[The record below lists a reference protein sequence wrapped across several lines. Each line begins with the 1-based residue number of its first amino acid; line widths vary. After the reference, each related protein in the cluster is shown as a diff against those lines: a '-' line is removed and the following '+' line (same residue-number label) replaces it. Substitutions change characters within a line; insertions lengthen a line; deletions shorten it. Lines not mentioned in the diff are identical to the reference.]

1 MTNGK
6 IVGAPAPRGE
16 GEDKVSGRARYTADM
31 EVPNMLWSKVL
42 RSPIAHGRIKRMDTG
57 KALAAP
63 GVRAL
68 VTGAD
73 LAGARIGKKII
84 DMPLLAD
91 GVVRYIGEKVAAVA
105 ADSEDAAATA
115 ASLIEVEYEELEA
128 VVDPVEAAKSSA
140 PLIHPDVTTYPGLL
154 HRMDAPSNVFV
165 RLEWR
170 KGDVAAAFREADLV
184 VENTFTTPLVHH
196 GYIEPH
202 CCIVEARGEGA
213 DVWASSKSPFSLR
226 DHMAGALG
234 IPAHKIVAHPGTI
247 GGDFGGKGDAND
259 IALCYVLS
267 KRTGRPVKY
276 LMEYN
281 EELTSGNPRHAS
293 VTTVKTGVK
302 NNGLIVAQ
310 HMNLLF
316 DSGAYGSF
324 RPQGYLVGAHTSG
337 GPYKIAHFLLEESYV
352 YTNKVPCGY
361 MRAPGHPQGF
371 FANESQLDMVA
382 RRLGMDPAELRRI
395 NFLHDGDLDPT
406 GTPVGHI
413 QPDQTLDSAIR
424 TSDYHAPKQKNVG
437 RGIALAQWM
446 SKGGE
451 SYIGLRVEADGTA
464 TLAASLV
471 DVGPGAHTMMQQ
483 VVAQELDMPLE
494 DVQVESVDTTRV
506 AKDTGVRGSS
516 STRVHGSAAWD
527 AADKARTELL
537 GLAAEHMGV
546 PAGDLSIANRGITH
560 LRSERR
566 MTFSE
571 LVEAAGR
578 PVTVTGHY
586 SNPSDGPETSMVA
599 QVAEVEV
606 DPETGRFEVRRLTTA
621 HNTGTVLNPLG
632 HQGQID
638 GAVVMGL
645 GFARSEDIVTDSGR
659 VVTANLGDYKL
670 PNIKDIPPLRTQ
682 VSEAAV
688 GSGPYGSM
696 SIGETA
702 VIPTAAAVANAVH
715 DAVGVRVTTLPV
727 TAEKVFDAIRA
738 RVEQGPPPRIEGTRG
753 KGPAAPEP

>member
-42 RSPIAHGRIKRMDTG
+42 RSPIAHGRIKRMNTG

-128 VVDPVEAAKSSA
+128 VVDPVEAARSSA

-451 SYIGLRVEADGTA
+451 SYIGLRVEADGTT

-546 PAGDLSIANRGITH
+546 PAGELSIANRGITH

-571 LVEAAGR
+571 LVEAAGG

>member
-1 MTNGK
+1 MANQR
-6 IVGAPAPRGE
+6 IVGLPATRGE

-31 EVPNMLWSKVL
+31 AVPDMLWCKVL
-42 RSPIAHGRIKRMDTG
+42 RSPIAHGRIKPIDAG
-57 KALAAP
+57 KALAVP
-63 GVRAL
+63 GVRAV

-73 LAGARIGKKII
+73 LAGARIGKKIV

-105 ADSEDAAATA
+105 ADSEAAAEAATA
-115 ASLIEVEYEELEA
+115 LLEVEYEELEA
-128 VVDPVEAAKSSA
+128 VVDPVEAAKASA
-140 PLIHPDVTTYPGLL
+140 PLIHPEVATYPGLL
-154 HRMDAPSNVFV
+154 HRIDAPSNVFV

-170 KGDVAAAFREADLV
+170 KGDVDAAFAEADVV
-184 VENTFTTPLVHH
+184 VENTFTTPMQHH

-213 DVWASSKSPFSLR
+213 EVWASTKSLFALR
-226 DHMAGALG
+226 DHIAGALG
-234 IPAHKIVAHPGTI
+234 IPAHKIVAHPGYI

-267 KRTGRPVKY
+267 RNTGRPVKY
-276 LMEYN
+276 LMEYT
-281 EELTSGNPRHAS
+281 EELISGNPRHAS

-302 NNGLIVAQ
+302 KNGLIVAQ
-310 HMNLLF
+310 HMHLLF
-316 DSGAYGSF
+316 DSGAYGAY
-324 RPQGYLVGAHTSG
+324 RPQGYLVGAHSSG

-352 YTNKVPCGY
+352 YTNKMPCGY

-382 RRLGMDPAELRRI
+382 RRLDMDPVELRRI
-395 NFLHDGDLDPT
+395 NFVHDGDLDTT
-406 GTPVGHI
+406 GEPVGHI
-413 QPDQTLDSAIR
+413 QPDETLDSAIR
-424 TSDYHAPKQKNVG
+424 TSGFHAPREKNVG
-437 RGIALAQWM
+437 RGIALGHWM

-451 SYIGLRVEADGTA
+451 SYVDLRVEADGAA
-464 TLAASLV
+464 TLGASLV
-471 DVGPGAHTMMQQ
+471 DVGPGAYTMMQQ
-483 VVAQELDMPLE
+483 VVAQELDLPLE
-494 DVQVESVDTTRV
+494 QVRFESVDTTRV

-516 STRVHGSAAWD
+516 STRVHGNTAFD
-527 AADKARTELL
+527 AAGKARAALL
-537 GLAAEHMGV
+537 AIAAERMNVAADELAVASG
-546 PAGDLSIANRGITH
+546 GITH

-566 MTFSE
+566 MTFAE
-571 LVEAAGR
+571 LVEAAGG
-578 PVTVTGHY
+578 PVGVTGHY
-586 SNPSDGPETSMVA
+586 ANMTDGPETSMVA

-645 GFARSEDIVTDSGR
+645 GYARCEDIVTDGGR

-670 PNIKDIPPLRTQ
+670 PNIKDIPPLRTE
-682 VSEAAV
+682 VTEAPV

-727 TAEKVFDAIRA
+727 TAEKVFEAIRA
-738 RVEQGPPPRIEGTRG
+738 
-753 KGPAAPEP
+753 KGH

>member
-382 RRLGMDPAELRRI
+382 RRLRMDPAELRRI

-546 PAGDLSIANRGITH
+546 PAGELSIANRGITH

-571 LVEAAGR
+571 LVEAAGG

>member
-1 MTNGK
+1 MANGR
-6 IVGAPAPRGE
+6 IVGAPALRGE

-31 EVPNMLWSKVL
+31 AVPDMLWCKVL
-42 RSPIAHGRIKRMDTG
+42 RSPIAHGRIKRIDTG
-57 KALAAP
+57 KALAVP
-63 GVRAL
+63 GVGAVL
-68 VTGAD
+68 TGAD
-73 LAGARIGKKII
+73 LSGARIGKKII

-105 ADSEDAAATA
+105 ADSEAAAAAATA
-115 ASLIEVEYEELEA
+115 LLEVEYEELEA
-128 VVDPVEAAKSSA
+128 VVDPVEAAGPSA
-140 PLIHPDVTTYPGLL
+140 PLIHPEVTTYPGLL
-154 HRMDAPSNVFV
+154 HPMDAPSNVFV

-170 KGDVAAAFREADLV
+170 KGDVDAAFAEADLV
-184 VENTFTTPLVHH
+184 VENTYTTPMVHH

-202 CCIVEARGEGA
+202 CCIVEAKGEGA
-213 DVWASSKSPFSLR
+213 DVWASTKSLFALR

-234 IPAHKIVAHPGTI
+234 IPAHKIVAHPGYI

-267 KRTGRPVKY
+267 RKTGRPVKY
-276 LMEYN
+276 LMDYT
-281 EELTSGNPRHAS
+281 EELASGNPRHAS

-302 NNGLIVAQ
+302 KNGLIVAQ
-310 HMNLLF
+310 HMSLLF
-316 DSGAYGSF
+316 DSGAYGSY
-324 RPQGYLVGAHTSG
+324 RPQGYLVGAHSSG

-371 FANESQLDMVA
+371 FANESQLDLVA
-382 RRLGMDPAELRRI
+382 RRLGMDPTELRRL
-395 NFLHDGDLDPT
+395 NFVHDGDLDPV
-406 GTPVGHI
+406 GDPVAHI
-413 QPDQTLDSAIR
+413 QPDETLDSAIR
-424 TSDYHAPKQKNVG
+424 TSGFHTPKEKNVG
-437 RGIALAQWM
+437 RGIAVAQWM

-451 SYIGLRVEADGTA
+451 SYVGLRVEADGTA
-464 TLAASLV
+464 TLGASLV
-471 DVGPGAHTMMQQ
+471 DVGPGAYTMMQQ
-483 VVAQELDMPLE
+483 VVAQELDLPLE
-494 DVQVESVDTTRV
+494 DVHFESVDTTRV

-516 STRVHGSAAWD
+516 STRVHGNTAFD
-527 AADKARTELL
+527 AADKARAALL
-537 GLAAEHMGV
+537 AVAGERIGV
-546 PAGDLSIANRGITH
+546 PAGELAMVNGGITH

-566 MTFSE
+566 MTFAE
-571 LVEAAGR
+571 LVEAAGG
-578 PVTVTGHY
+578 PVAVTGHY
-586 SNPSDGPETSMVA
+586 ANPTDGPETSMVA

-606 DPETGRFEVRRLTTA
+606 DPETGQFAVRRLTTA

-645 GFARSEDIVTDSGR
+645 GFARCEDIVTDAGR

-682 VSEAAV
+682 VTEAPV

-727 TAEKVFDAIRA
+727 TAEKVFEALR
-738 RVEQGPPPRIEGTRG
+738 TRRG
-753 KGPAAPEP
+753 

>member
-1 MTNGK
+1 MAANR
-6 IVGAPAPRGE
+6 IVGVPALRGE

-31 EVPNMLWSKVL
+31 EVPDLLWCKAL
-42 RSPIAHGRIKRMDTG
+42 RSPVAHGRIRRIDT
-57 KALAAP
+57 ARAAAVP
-63 GVRAL
+63 GVRAVL
-68 VTGAD
+68 TGAD
-73 LAGARIGKKII
+73 LAGARIGKKIV

-105 ADSEDAAATA
+105 ADSEAAATA
-115 ASLIEVEYEELEA
+115 AVSLIEVEYEELEA
-128 VVDPVEAAKSSA
+128 VVDPVEAAGSSA
-140 PLIHPDVTTYPGLL
+140 PLIHPDVSGYSGLL
-154 HRMDAPSNVFV
+154 HPMDAPSNVFV
-165 RLEWR
+165 RLEWK
-170 KGDVAAAFREADLV
+170 KGDVAAAFGEADLV
-184 VENTFTTPLVHH
+184 VENTFTTPMQHH

-202 CCIVEARGEGA
+202 CCIVEAKGEGA
-213 DVWASSKSPFSLR
+213 EIWASTKSLFALR

-234 IPAHKIVAHPGTI
+234 IPAHKIVAHPGYI

-259 IALCYVLS
+259 IAVCYALS
-267 KRTGRPVKY
+267 SRTGRPVKY
-276 LMEYN
+276 LMEYT

-293 VTTVKTGVK
+293 VTTVKTGVRK
-302 NNGLIVAQ
+302 NGLIVAQ
-310 HMNLLF
+310 HMSLLF

-337 GPYKIAHFLLEESYV
+337 GPYKIAHFLLEERYV

-382 RRLGMDPAELRRI
+382 RRLGMDPAEFRRI
-395 NFLHDGDLDPT
+395 NFLHDGDTDPT
-406 GTPVGHI
+406 GAPVGHI
-413 QPDQTLDSAIR
+413 QPDETLDSAVR
-424 TSDYHAPKQKNVG
+424 ASGYHAPKGRNVG
-437 RGIALAQWM
+437 RGIGLGQWM

-451 SYIGLRVEADGTA
+451 SYVDLRVEADGTA
-464 TLAASLV
+464 TLGASLV
-471 DVGPGAHTMMQQ
+471 DVGPGAFTMMQQ
-483 VVAQELDMPLE
+483 VVAQELDLALE
-494 DVQVESVDTTRV
+494 RVRCEPIDTTRV
-506 AKDTGVRGSS
+506 ARDTGVRGSS
-516 STRVHGSAAWD
+516 STRVHGNTALD
-527 AADKARTELL
+527 AASKARAALL
-537 GLAAEHMGV
+537 EIAAEHMGV
-546 PAGDLSIANRGITH
+546 PAGELGVVNGGITH

-566 MTFSE
+566 MTFAE
-571 LVEAAGR
+571 LVQAAGT

-586 SNPSDGPETSMVA
+586 GDMSDGPETSMVA

-606 DPETGRFEVRRLTTA
+606 DPETGQFAVRRLTTA
-621 HNTGTVLNPLG
+621 HNTGTVLNPQG

-645 GFARSEDIVTDSGR
+645 GFARCEDIVTDGGR

-670 PNIKDIPPLRTQ
+670 PNIKDIPALRTE
-682 VSEAAV
+682 VTEAPV

-727 TAEKVFDAIRA
+727 TAEKVFEALRA
-738 RVEQGPPPRIEGTRG
+738 KGT
-753 KGPAAPEP
+753 

>member
-1 MTNGK
+1 MANGR
-6 IVGAPAPRGE
+6 IVGAPALRGE

-31 EVPNMLWSKVL
+31 AVPNMLWCKVL
-42 RSPIAHGRIKRMDTG
+42 RSPIAHGRIRSFDTG
-57 KALAAP
+57 KALAVP
-63 GVRAL
+63 GVTAVL
-68 VTGAD
+68 TGAD
-73 LAGARIGKKII
+73 LSGARIGKKII

-91 GVVRYIGEKVAAVA
+91 GVARYIGEKVAAVA
-105 ADSEDAAATA
+105 ADSEAAAA
-115 ASLIEVEYEELEA
+115 AAVSLIEVEYEELEA
-128 VVDPVEAAKSSA
+128 VVDPVEAAGPSA
-140 PLIHPDVTTYPGLL
+140 PLIHPEVTTYPGLL

-165 RLEWR
+165 QLEWR

-184 VENTFTTPLVHH
+184 VENTYTTPMVHH

-202 CCIVEARGEGA
+202 CCIVEAKGEGA
-213 DVWASSKSPFSLR
+213 DVRASTKSLFALR

-234 IPAHKIVAHPGTI
+234 IPAHKIVAHPGYI

-259 IALCYVLS
+259 IALCYALS
-267 KRTGRPVKY
+267 RKTGRPVKY
-276 LMEYN
+276 LMDYA
-281 EELTSGNPRHAS
+281 EELASGNPRHAS

-302 NNGLIVAQ
+302 KNGLIVAQ
-310 HMNLLF
+310 HMSLLF
-316 DSGAYGSF
+316 DSGAYGSY
-324 RPQGYLVGAHTSG
+324 RPQGYLVGAHSSG

-371 FANESQLDMVA
+371 FANESQLDLVA
-382 RRLGMDPAELRRI
+382 RRLGMDPTELRRL
-395 NFLHDGDLDPT
+395 NFVHDGDLDPV
-406 GTPVGHI
+406 GDPVAHI
-413 QPDQTLDSAIR
+413 QPDETLDSAIR
-424 TSDYHAPKQKNVG
+424 TSGFHAPKEKNVG
-437 RGIALAQWM
+437 RGIAVAQWM

-451 SYIGLRVEADGTA
+451 SYVGLRVEADGTA
-464 TLAASLV
+464 TLGASLV
-471 DVGPGAHTMMQQ
+471 DVGPGAYTMMQQ
-483 VVAQELDMPLE
+483 VVAQELDLPLKN
-494 DVQVESVDTTRV
+494 VHFESVDTTRV

-516 STRVHGSAAWD
+516 STRVHGNTAFD
-527 AADKARTELL
+527 AADKARTALL
-537 GLAAEHMGV
+537 AVAAERMGV
-546 PAGDLSIANRGITH
+546 PAGELAMVNGGITH

-566 MTFSE
+566 MTFGE
-571 LVEAAGR
+571 LVEAAGG
-578 PVTVTGHY
+578 PVAVTGHY
-586 SNPSDGPETSMVA
+586 ANPADGPETSMVA

-606 DPETGRFEVRRLTTA
+606 DPETGQFAVRRLTTA

-645 GFARSEDIVTDSGR
+645 GFARCEDIVTDAGR

-670 PNIKDIPPLRTQ
+670 PNIKDIPSLRTQ
-682 VSEAAV
+682 VTEAPV

-727 TAEKVFDAIRA
+727 TAEKVFEALRA
-738 RVEQGPPPRIEGTRG
+738 RRG
-753 KGPAAPEP
+753 

>member
-1 MTNGK
+1 MANQR
-6 IVGAPAPRGE
+6 IVGLPATRRE

-31 EVPNMLWSKVL
+31 AVPDMLWCKAL
-42 RSPIAHGRIKRMDTG
+42 RSPIAHGRIKRIDTG
-57 KALAAP
+57 KALAVP
-63 GVRAL
+63 GVRAV

-73 LAGARIGKKII
+73 LAGARIGKKIV

-105 ADSEDAAATA
+105 ADSEAAAEAATA
-115 ASLIEVEYEELEA
+115 LLEVEYEELEA
-128 VVDPVEAAKSSA
+128 VVDPVEAARPSA
-140 PLIHPDVTTYPGLL
+140 PLIHPEVATYPGLL
-154 HRMDAPSNVFV
+154 HRIDAPSNVFV

-170 KGDVAAAFREADLV
+170 KGDVDSAFAEADLV
-184 VENTFTTPLVHH
+184 VENTFATPMQHH

-213 DVWASSKSPFSLR
+213 EVWASTKSLFALR
-226 DHMAGALG
+226 DHIAGALG
-234 IPAHKIVAHPGTI
+234 IPAHKIVAHPRYI

-267 KRTGRPVKY
+267 RSTGHPVKY
-276 LMEYN
+276 LMEYT
-281 EELTSGNPRHAS
+281 EELISGNPRHAS

-302 NNGLIVAQ
+302 KNGLIVAQ
-310 HMNLLF
+310 HMHLLF
-316 DSGAYGSF
+316 DSGAYGAY
-324 RPQGYLVGAHTSG
+324 RPQGYLVGAHSSG

-352 YTNKVPCGY
+352 YTNKMPCGY

-382 RRLGMDPAELRRI
+382 RRLDMDPVELRRI
-395 NFLHDGDLDPT
+395 NFVHDGDLDPT
-406 GTPVGHI
+406 GEPVGHI
-413 QPDQTLDSAIR
+413 QPDETLDSAIR
-424 TSDYHAPKQKNVG
+424 TSGFHAPREKNVG
-437 RGIALAQWM
+437 RGIALGHWM

-451 SYIGLRVEADGTA
+451 SYVDLRVEADGAA
-464 TLAASLV
+464 TLGASLV
-471 DVGPGAHTMMQQ
+471 DVGPGAYTMMQQ
-483 VVAQELDMPLE
+483 VVAQELDLPLE
-494 DVQVESVDTTRV
+494 QVRFESVDTTRV

-516 STRVHGSAAWD
+516 STRVHGNTAFD
-527 AADKARTELL
+527 AAGKARAELL
-537 GLAAEHMGV
+537 AIAAEHMNV
-546 PAGDLSIANRGITH
+546 AAGELAIASGGITH

-566 MTFSE
+566 MTFAE
-571 LVEAAGR
+571 LVEAAGG
-578 PVTVTGHY
+578 PVAVTGHY
-586 SNPSDGPETSMVA
+586 ANMTDGPETSMVA

-645 GFARSEDIVTDSGR
+645 GYARCEDIVTDGGR

-670 PNIKDIPPLRTQ
+670 PNIKDIPPLRTE
-682 VSEAAV
+682 VTEAPV

-727 TAEKVFDAIRA
+727 TAEKVFEAIRA
-738 RVEQGPPPRIEGTRG
+738 
-753 KGPAAPEP
+753 KGD

>member
-1 MTNGK
+1 MANGR
-6 IVGAPAPRGE
+6 IVGAPATRGE

-31 EVPNMLWSKVL
+31 AVPGMLWCKVL
-42 RSPIAHGRIKRMDTG
+42 RSPIAHGRIARIDAG

-63 GVRAL
+63 GVRAV

-73 LAGARIGKKII
+73 LSGARIGKKLV

-105 ADSEDAAATA
+105 ADSEAEAEAAAA
-115 ASLIEVEYEELEA
+115 LIDVEYEEMAA
-128 VVDPVEAAKSSA
+128 VLDPVEAAEPSA
-140 PLIHPDVTTYPGLL
+140 PLIHPEVTTYPGLL
-154 HRMDAPSNVFV
+154 QPMDAPSNVAV

-170 KGDVAAAFREADLV
+170 KGDVEAAFREADLV
-184 VENTFTTPLVHH
+184 VENTYTTPAVHH

-202 CCIVEARGEGA
+202 CCIVEAKGEGA
-213 DVWASSKSPFSLR
+213 DVWASTKSLFALR

-234 IPAHKIVAHPGTI
+234 IPADRVVAHPGYL

-259 IALCYVLS
+259 LALCYVLS
-267 KRTGRPVKY
+267 RNTGKPVKY
-276 LMEYN
+276 LMDYT
-281 EELTSGNPRHAS
+281 EELIAGNPRHAS

-302 NNGLIVAQ
+302 RNGLIVAQ
-310 HMNLLF
+310 HMDLLF
-316 DSGAYGSF
+316 DSGAYGSY
-324 RPQGYLVGAHTSG
+324 RPQGYLVGAHSSG
-337 GPYKIAHFLLEESYV
+337 GPYKIAHFLLVERYV

-371 FANESQLDMVA
+371 FANESQLDLVA

-395 NFLHDGDLDPT
+395 NFMHDGDVDPT
-406 GTPVGHI
+406 GIPVGHI
-413 QPDQTLDSAIR
+413 QPDETLDSVIE
-424 TSDYHAPKQKNVG
+424 TSNYRASREPNVG
-437 RGIALAQWM
+437 RGIALGHWM

-451 SYIGLRVEADGTA
+451 SYVDLRVDADGNA
-464 TLAASLV
+464 TLGASLV
-471 DVGPGAHTMMQQ
+471 DVGPGAYTMMQQ
-483 VVAQELDMPLE
+483 VVAQELDLPLE
-494 DVQVESVDTTRV
+494 QVRFESVDTTRM

-516 STRVHGSAAWD
+516 STRVHGNTAFD
-527 AADKARTELL
+527 AADKARAALL
-537 GLAAEHMGV
+537 EIAAERMGV
-546 PAGDLSIANRGITH
+546 PAEELGVVNGGITH

-566 MTFSE
+566 MTFAE
-571 LVEAAGR
+571 LVEAAGG

-586 SNPSDGPETSMVA
+586 ANPTDGPETSMVA

-606 DPETGRFEVRRLTTA
+606 DPETGQFAVRRLTTA

-645 GFARSEDIVTDSGR
+645 GFARCEDIVTDGGR

-670 PNIKDIPPLRTQ
+670 PNIKDIPALRTE
-682 VSEAAV
+682 VAEAPV

-702 VIPTAAAVANAVH
+702 VIPTAAAVANAVE
-715 DAVGVRVTTLPV
+715 DAVGVRITDLPV
-727 TAEKVFDAIRA
+727 TAEKVFAALQARRA
-738 RVEQGPPPRIEGTRG
+738 
-753 KGPAAPEP
+753 

>member
-1 MTNGK
+1 MAENR
-6 IVGAPAPRGE
+6 IVGAPATRGE

-31 EVPNMLWSKVL
+31 AVPDMLWCKML
-42 RSPIAHGRIKRMDTG
+42 RSPIAHGRIKRIDAG
-57 KALAAP
+57 KALAVP
-63 GVRAL
+63 GVRAV

-73 LAGARIGKKII
+73 VSGARIGKKIV

-105 ADSEDAAATA
+105 ADTEAAAEAA
-115 ASLIEVEYEELEA
+115 ASLIEVEYEEMEA
-128 VVDPVEAAKSSA
+128 VTDPVEAARPSA
-140 PLIHPDVTTYPGLL
+140 PLIHPDVATYPGLL
-154 HRMDAPSNVFV
+154 HEMDAPSNVFV
-165 RLEWR
+165 HLEWR
-170 KGDVAAAFREADLV
+170 KGDVEAAFGEADLV
-184 VENTFTTPLVHH
+184 VENTFATPLQHH

-202 CCIVEARGEGA
+202 CCIVKAEGDGA
-213 DVWASSKSPFSLR
+213 EVWASTKSLFALR

-234 IPAHKIVAHPGTI
+234 IPAHRIVAHPGYI

-259 IALCYVLS
+259 IAVCYVLS
-267 KRTGRPVKY
+267 RKTGRPVKY
-276 LMEYN
+276 LMEYT
-281 EELTSGNPRHAS
+281 EELISGNPRHAS
-293 VTTVKTGVK
+293 VTTIRTGVRR
-302 NNGLIVAQ
+302 NGLIVAH
-310 HMNLLF
+310 HMRLLF

-382 RRLGMDPAELRRI
+382 RELGMDPAELRRI
-395 NFLHDGDLDPT
+395 NFMHDGDLDPT
-406 GTPVGHI
+406 GAPVGHI
-413 QPDQTLDSAIR
+413 QPDETLDSAIR
-424 TSDYHAPKQKNVG
+424 TSDFHGPREKNVG
-437 RGIALAQWM
+437 RGIALGHWM

-451 SYIGLRVEADGTA
+451 SYIELRVDADGTA
-464 TLAASLV
+464 TLGASLV
-471 DVGPGAHTMMQQ
+471 DVGPGAYTMMQQ
-483 VVAQELDMPLE
+483 VVAQELDLPLDGVRFE
-494 DVQVESVDTTRV
+494 RMDTTRV
-506 AKDTGVRGSS
+506 ARDTGVRGST
-516 STRVHGSAAWD
+516 STRVHGSAAFD
-527 AADKARTELL
+527 AADKARAVLL
-537 GLAAEHMGV
+537 GIAAERMEAPPGELGV
-546 PAGDLSIANRGITH
+546 VNGGVTH

-566 MTFSE
+566 MTFAE
-571 LVEAAGR
+571 LVEATGG
-578 PVTVTGHY
+578 PVAVTGHY
-586 SNPSDGPETSMVA
+586 ANMSDGPETSVVA

-606 DPETGRFEVRRLTTA
+606 DPETGQFAVRRLTTA
-621 HNTGTVLNPLG
+621 HATGTVLNPLG

-645 GFARSEDIVTDSGR
+645 GFARCEDIVTDAGR

-670 PNIKDIPPLRTQ
+670 PNIKDIPPLRTE
-682 VSEAAV
+682 VAEVPV

-727 TAEKVFDAIRA
+727 TAEKVFEALQA
-738 RVEQGPPPRIEGTRG
+738 RRG
-753 KGPAAPEP
+753 

>member
-1 MTNGK
+1 MANGR
-6 IVGAPAPRGE
+6 IVGAPATRGE

-31 EVPNMLWSKVL
+31 AVPGMLWCKVL
-42 RSPIAHGRIKRMDTG
+42 RSPIAHGRIKGIDAG

-63 GVRAL
+63 GVRAVL
-68 VTGAD
+68 TGSD
-73 LAGARIGKKII
+73 LPGARIGKKIV
-84 DMPLLAD
+84 DMPLLAE

-105 ADSEDAAATA
+105 ADSEAAAAAA
-115 ASLIEVEYEELEA
+115 ASLIEVEYEEMEA
-128 VVDPVEAAKSSA
+128 VVDPVEAAKPSA
-140 PLIHPDVTTYPGLL
+140 PLIHPEVATYPGLL
-154 HRMDAPSNVFV
+154 HPMETPGNVFV
-165 RLEWR
+165 HLEWR
-170 KGDVAAAFREADLV
+170 QGDVEAAFAEADLV
-184 VENTFTTPLVHH
+184 VENTFATPMQHH

-213 DVWASSKSPFSLR
+213 EVWASTKSLFALR

-234 IPAHKIVAHPGTI
+234 IPAHRIVAHPGYI

-259 IALCYVLS
+259 IAVCYALS

-276 LMEYN
+276 LMEYT
-281 EELTSGNPRHAS
+281 EELIAGNPRHAS
-293 VTTVKTGVK
+293 VTTVRTGVRK
-302 NNGLIVAQ
+302 NGLIVAQ
-310 HMNLLF
+310 HMSLLF

-337 GPYKIAHFLLEESYV
+337 GPYKIAHFLLEERYV
-352 YTNKVPCGY
+352 YTNKMPCGY

-371 FANESQLDMVA
+371 FANESQLDLVA
-382 RRLGMDPAELRRI
+382 RQLGMDPAELRRI
-395 NFLHDGDLDPT
+395 NFVHDGDLDPT
-406 GTPVGHI
+406 GAPVGHI
-413 QPDQTLDSAIR
+413 QPDETLDSAIQA
-424 TSDYHAPKQKNVG
+424 SGYDAPRERNVG
-437 RGIALAQWM
+437 RGIGLGQWM

-451 SYIGLRVEADGTA
+451 SYIDLRVETDGTA
-464 TLAASLV
+464 TLGASLV
-471 DVGPGAHTMMQQ
+471 DVGPGAYTMMQQ
-483 VVAQELDMPLE
+483 VAAQELDLPLD
-494 DVQVESVDTTRV
+494 DVRMESVDTTRV

-516 STRVHGSAAWD
+516 STRVHGNAAWD
-527 AADKARTELL
+527 AADKARAALL
-537 GLAAEHMGV
+537 GIAAERMGV
-546 PAGDLSIANRGITH
+546 PVGELGVVNGGITH

-566 MTFSE
+566 MTFAE
-571 LVEAAGR
+571 LVEAAGG

-586 SNPSDGPETSMVA
+586 ANMTDGPETSMVA

-606 DPETGRFEVRRLTTA
+606 DPETGQFAVRRLTTA

-638 GAVVMGL
+638 GAVVIGL
-645 GFARSEDIVTDSGR
+645 GYARCEDIVTDAGR

-670 PNIKDIPPLRTQ
+670 PNIKDIPRLRTE
-682 VSEAAV
+682 VAEAPV

-727 TAEKVFDAIRA
+727 TAEKVFEALRA
-738 RVEQGPPPRIEGTRG
+738 KRE
-753 KGPAAPEP
+753 

>member
-128 VVDPVEAAKSSA
+128 VVDPVEAARSSA

-371 FANESQLDMVA
+371 FANESQLDVVA

-546 PAGDLSIANRGITH
+546 PAGELSIANRGITH

-571 LVEAAGR
+571 LVEAAGG

-645 GFARSEDIVTDSGR
+645 GFATSEDIVTDSGR

-715 DAVGVRVTTLPV
+715 DAVDVRVTTLPV
-727 TAEKVFDAIRA
+727 TAEKVFDAIRT

>member
-1 MTNGK
+1 MANGR
-6 IVGAPAPRGE
+6 IVGVPATRGE

-31 EVPNMLWSKVL
+31 QVPDMLWCKVL
-42 RSPIAHGRIKRMDTG
+42 RSPIAHGRIRRMDAG
-57 KALAAP
+57 KALAVP
-63 GVRAL
+63 GVRAVL
-68 VTGAD
+68 TGAD
-73 LAGARIGKKII
+73 LGGARIGKKIV

-91 GVVRYIGEKVAAVA
+91 AVVRYIGEKVAAVA
-105 ADSEDAAATA
+105 ADSEAAAAAA

-128 VVDPVEAAKSSA
+128 VVDPVEAARPSA
-140 PLIHPDVTTYPGLL
+140 PLIHPEVATYPGLL
-154 HRMDAPSNVFV
+154 HEIETPGNVFV
-165 RLEWR
+165 RLEWK
-170 KGDVAAAFREADLV
+170 KGDVEAAFREADLV
-184 VENTFTTPLVHH
+184 VKNTFATPMQHH

-213 DVWASSKSPFSLR
+213 EVWASTKSLFALR
-226 DHMAGALG
+226 DQMAVALG
-234 IPAHKIVAHPGTI
+234 IPADRIVVHPGFI

-259 IALCYVLS
+259 IALCYALS
-267 KRTGRPVKY
+267 RRTGRPVKY
-276 LMEYN
+276 LMEYT
-281 EELTSGNPRHAS
+281 EELISGNPRHAS
-293 VTTVKTGVK
+293 VTTVKTGVRK
-302 NNGLIVAQ
+302 NGLIVAQ
-310 HMNLLF
+310 HMSLLF

-324 RPQGYLVGAHTSG
+324 RPQGYLVGAHSSG
-337 GPYKIAHFLLEESYV
+337 GPYKIAHFLLEERYV

-371 FANESQLDMVA
+371 FANESHLDMVA

-395 NFLHDGDLDPT
+395 NFVHDGDLDPT
-406 GTPVGHI
+406 GIPVGHI
-413 QPDQTLDSAIR
+413 QPDETLDSAIR
-424 TSDYHAPKQKNVG
+424 TSGYHAPREKNVG
-437 RGIALAQWM
+437 RGLALGHWM

-451 SYIGLRVEADGTA
+451 SYIDLRVEADGTA
-464 TLAASLV
+464 TLGASLV
-471 DVGPGAHTMMQQ
+471 DVGPGAYTMMQQ
-483 VVAQELDMPLE
+483 VVAQELDLPLE
-494 DVQVESVDTTRV
+494 QVRFEPIDTTRV

-516 STRVHGSAAWD
+516 STRVHGNTAFD
-527 AADKARTELL
+527 AASKACAALL
-537 GLAAEHMGV
+537 EVAAERMGV
-546 PAGDLSIANRGITH
+546 PGSELEVVNGGITH

-566 MTFSE
+566 MTFAE
-571 LVEAAGR
+571 LVEAAGT

-586 SNPSDGPETSMVA
+586 ADMSDGPETSMVA

-606 DPETGRFEVRRLTTA
+606 DPETGQFAVRRLTTA

-638 GAVVMGL
+638 GAVLMGL
-645 GFARSEDIVTDSGR
+645 GFARCEDIVTDSGR

-682 VSEAAV
+682 VTEAPV

-727 TAEKVFDAIRA
+727 TAEKVYAALQA
-738 RVEQGPPPRIEGTRG
+738 RRG
-753 KGPAAPEP
+753 

>member
-1 MTNGK
+1 MANGR
-6 IVGAPAPRGE
+6 IVGAPALRDE

-31 EVPNMLWSKVL
+31 AVPNMLWCKVL
-42 RSPIAHGRIKRMDTG
+42 RSPIAHGRIRRIDTG
-57 KALAAP
+57 KALAVP
-63 GVRAL
+63 GVRAVL
-68 VTGAD
+68 TGAD
-73 LAGARIGKKII
+73 LSGARIGKKII

-105 ADSEDAAATA
+105 ADSEAAAAAATA
-115 ASLIEVEYEELEA
+115 LLEVEYEELEA
-128 VVDPVEAAKSSA
+128 VVDPVEAAGPSA
-140 PLIHPDVTTYPGLL
+140 PLIHPEVTTYPGLL
-154 HRMDAPSNVFV
+154 HQMDAPSNVFV
-165 RLEWR
+165 QLEWR

-184 VENTFTTPLVHH
+184 VENTYTTPMVHH

-202 CCIVEARGEGA
+202 CCIVEAKGEGA
-213 DVWASSKSPFSLR
+213 DVRASTKSLFALR

-234 IPAHKIVAHPGTI
+234 IPAHKIVAHPGYI

-267 KRTGRPVKY
+267 RKTGRPVKY
-276 LMEYN
+276 LMDYT
-281 EELTSGNPRHAS
+281 EELASGNPRHAS

-302 NNGLIVAQ
+302 KNGLIVAQ
-310 HMNLLF
+310 HMSLLF
-316 DSGAYGSF
+316 DSGAYGSY
-324 RPQGYLVGAHTSG
+324 RPQGYLVGAHSSG

-371 FANESQLDMVA
+371 FANESQLDLVA
-382 RRLGMDPAELRRI
+382 RRLGMDPTELRRL
-395 NFLHDGDLDPT
+395 NFVHDGDLDPV
-406 GTPVGHI
+406 GDPVAHI
-413 QPDQTLDSAIR
+413 QPDETLDSAIR
-424 TSDYHAPKQKNVG
+424 TSGFHAPKEKNVG
-437 RGIALAQWM
+437 RGIAVAQWM

-451 SYIGLRVEADGTA
+451 SYVGLRVEADGTA
-464 TLAASLV
+464 TLGASLV
-471 DVGPGAHTMMQQ
+471 DVGPGAYTMMQQ
-483 VVAQELDMPLE
+483 VVAQELDLPLE
-494 DVQVESVDTTRV
+494 DVHFESVDTTRV

-516 STRVHGSAAWD
+516 STRVHGNTAFD
-527 AADKARTELL
+527 AADKARAALL
-537 GLAAEHMGV
+537 AVAAERMGV
-546 PAGDLSIANRGITH
+546 PAGELAMVNGGITH

-566 MTFSE
+566 MTFAE
-571 LVEAAGR
+571 LVEAAGG

-586 SNPSDGPETSMVA
+586 ANPADGPETSMVA

-606 DPETGRFEVRRLTTA
+606 DPETGQFAVRRLTTA

-645 GFARSEDIVTDSGR
+645 GFARCEDIVTDAGR

-670 PNIKDIPPLRTQ
+670 PNIKDIPSLRTQ
-682 VSEAAV
+682 VTEAPV

-727 TAEKVFDAIRA
+727 TAEKVFEALRA
-738 RVEQGPPPRIEGTRG
+738 QRG
-753 KGPAAPEP
+753 

>member
-1 MTNGK
+1 MANGR
-6 IVGAPAPRGE
+6 IVGAPALRDE

-31 EVPNMLWSKVL
+31 AVPNMLWCKVL
-42 RSPIAHGRIKRMDTG
+42 RSPIAHGRIRRIDTG
-57 KALAAP
+57 KALAVP
-63 GVRAL
+63 GVRAVL
-68 VTGAD
+68 TGAD
-73 LAGARIGKKII
+73 LSGARIGKKII

-105 ADSEDAAATA
+105 ADSEAAAA
-115 ASLIEVEYEELEA
+115 AAVSLIEVEYEELEA
-128 VVDPVEAAKSSA
+128 VVDPVEAAGPSA
-140 PLIHPDVTTYPGLL
+140 PLIHPEVTTYPGLL
-154 HRMDAPSNVFV
+154 HQMDAPSNVFV
-165 RLEWR
+165 QLEWR

-184 VENTFTTPLVHH
+184 VENTYTTPMVHH

-202 CCIVEARGEGA
+202 CCIVEAKGEGA
-213 DVWASSKSPFSLR
+213 DVRASTKSLFALR

-234 IPAHKIVAHPGTI
+234 IPAHKIVAHPGYI

-259 IALCYVLS
+259 IALCYALS
-267 KRTGRPVKY
+267 RKTGRPVKY
-276 LMEYN
+276 LMDYT
-281 EELTSGNPRHAS
+281 EELASGNPRHAS

-302 NNGLIVAQ
+302 KNGLIVAQ
-310 HMNLLF
+310 HMSLLF
-316 DSGAYGSF
+316 DSGAYGSY
-324 RPQGYLVGAHTSG
+324 RPQGYLVGAHSSG

-371 FANESQLDMVA
+371 FANESQLDLVA
-382 RRLGMDPAELRRI
+382 RRLGMDPTELRRL
-395 NFLHDGDLDPT
+395 NFVHDGDLDPV
-406 GTPVGHI
+406 GDPVAHI
-413 QPDQTLDSAIR
+413 QPDETLDSAIR
-424 TSDYHAPKQKNVG
+424 TSGFHTPKEKNVG
-437 RGIALAQWM
+437 RGIAVAQWM

-451 SYIGLRVEADGTA
+451 SYVGLRVEADGTA
-464 TLAASLV
+464 TLGASLV
-471 DVGPGAHTMMQQ
+471 DVGPGAYTMMQQ
-483 VVAQELDMPLE
+483 VVAQELDLPLE
-494 DVQVESVDTTRV
+494 DVHFESVDTTRV

-516 STRVHGSAAWD
+516 STRVHGNTAFD
-527 AADKARTELL
+527 AADKARAALL
-537 GLAAEHMGV
+537 AVAAERMGV
-546 PAGDLSIANRGITH
+546 PAGELAMVNGGITH

-566 MTFSE
+566 MTFAE
-571 LVEAAGR
+571 LVEAAGG

-586 SNPSDGPETSMVA
+586 ANPADGPETSMVA

-606 DPETGRFEVRRLTTA
+606 DPETGQFAVRRLTTA

-645 GFARSEDIVTDSGR
+645 GFARCEDIVTDAGR

-670 PNIKDIPPLRTQ
+670 PNIKDIPSLRTQ
-682 VSEAAV
+682 VTETPV

-727 TAEKVFDAIRA
+727 TAEKVFEALRA
-738 RVEQGPPPRIEGTRG
+738 RRG
-753 KGPAAPEP
+753 

>member
-1 MTNGK
+1 MTNGR
-6 IVGAPAPRGE
+6 IVGAPAVRGE
-16 GEDKVSGRARYTADM
+16 GEAKVSGRARYTADM
-31 EVPNMLWSKVL
+31 EVPNMLWCKAL

-63 GVRAL
+63 GVRAV

-73 LAGARIGKKII
+73 LPGARIGKKII

-105 ADSEDAAATA
+105 ADSEAAAATA
-115 ASLIEVEYEELEA
+115 AALIEVEYEEIEA
-128 VVDPVEAAKSSA
+128 VVDPVEAARPSA

-170 KGDVAAAFREADLV
+170 KGDVDAAFREADLV
-184 VENTFTTPLVHH
+184 VENTFTTPLIHH

-226 DHMAGALG
+226 DHLAGALG
-234 IPAHKIVAHPGTI
+234 IPAHKIVAHPGAI

-310 HMNLLF
+310 HMRLLF

-413 QPDQTLDSAIR
+413 QPDQTLDSAIK

-464 TLAASLV
+464 ALAAALG

-494 DVQVESVDTTRV
+494 DVRVESVDTTRV
-506 AKDTGVRGSS
+506 ARDTGVRGSS

-527 AADKARTELL
+527 AANKARAELL
-537 GLAAEHMGV
+537 GIAADRMGV
-546 PAGDLSIANRGITH
+546 PAGELSIVNRGITH

-566 MTFSE
+566 MTFAE
-571 LVEAAGR
+571 LVEAAGE

-586 SNPSDGPETSMVA
+586 RNPTDGPETSMVA

-645 GFARSEDIVTDSGR
+645 GFARCEDIVTDSGR

-682 VSEAAV
+682 VTEAPV

-715 DAVGVRVTTLPV
+715 DAVGVRVTSLPV
-727 TAEKVFDAIRA
+727 TAERVFQALQA
-738 RVEQGPPPRIEGTRG
+738 KGEQEPAPGIERTRR
-753 KGPAAPEP
+753 KGPAPPKP

>member
-1 MTNGK
+1 MTNNR
-6 IVGAPAPRGE
+6 IVGTSAPRGE

-31 EVPNMLWSKVL
+31 QVPNVLWTKVL
-42 RSPIAHGRIKRMDTG
+42 RSPIAHGRIKRIDTG
-57 KALAAP
+57 KALAVP
-63 GVRAL
+63 GVRAV

-105 ADSEDAAATA
+105 ADSEAAALA
-115 ASLIEVEYEELEA
+115 AVALIEAEYEEVEA
-128 VVDPVEAAKSSA
+128 VVDPVEAARPSA
-140 PLIHPDVTTYPGLL
+140 PLIHPEVAAYAGLL
-154 HRMDAPSNVFV
+154 HPIDTPSNVFV

-170 KGDVAAAFREADLV
+170 KGDAAAAFKEADLV
-184 VENTFTTPLVHH
+184 VENTFTTPLIHH

-202 CCIVEARGEGA
+202 CCIVEAKGEGA
-213 DVWASSKSPFSLR
+213 DVWASTKSLFALR

-234 IPAHKIVAHPGTI
+234 IPAHKIVAHPGYI

-276 LMEYN
+276 LMEYT

-293 VTTVKTGVK
+293 VTTVKTGVRK
-302 NNGLIVAQ
+302 NGLIVAQ
-310 HMNLLF
+310 HMSLLF
-316 DSGAYGSF
+316 DSGAYGSY
-324 RPQGYLVGAHTSG
+324 RPQGYLVGAHSSG
-337 GPYKIAHFLLEESYV
+337 GPYKIPHFLMEESYV

-371 FANESQLDMVA
+371 FANESQLDIVA
-382 RRLGMDPAELRRI
+382 RRLGMDPTELRRI

-413 QPDQTLDSAIR
+413 QPDETLDSAIR
-424 TSDYHAPKQKNVG
+424 TSGYDAPKKKNVG

-451 SYIGLRVEADGTA
+451 SYLGLRVEADGTA
-464 TLAASLV
+464 TLGASLV
-471 DVGPGAHTMMQQ
+471 DVGPGAYTMMQQ

-494 DVQVESVDTTRV
+494 DVHIESVDTTQV

-537 GLAAEHMGV
+537 GIAAEHMNV
-546 PAGDLSIANRGITH
+546 PAEELNIVNRGITH

-566 MTFSE
+566 MTFAE
-571 LVEAAGR
+571 LVQAAGK
-578 PVTVTGHY
+578 PVNVTGHY
-586 SNPSDGPETSMVA
+586 ANLSDGPETSMVA

-606 DPETGRFEVRRLTTA
+606 DPETGQFEVRQITTA

-645 GFARSEDIVTDSGR
+645 GFATSEDIVTDSGR

-670 PNIKDIPPLRTQ
+670 LSIKDIPPLRTD
-682 VSEAAV
+682 VTEAAV

-727 TAEKVFDAIRA
+727 TAEKVLEALQA
-738 RVEQGPPPRIEGTRG
+738 
-753 KGPAAPEP
+753 KGR